1 VFSRVTWVPNDPR
14 PESQKFL
21 AGFRRLWNDE
31 PEFHCAGGYSVG
43 QVMHQAVE
51 KVGGTDQKKL
61 REAILSM
68 EFDTIIGKLKYG
80 EDGLPVAT
88 FPLAQWQN
96 GKAEL
101 VFPDASMTSKA
112 KFD

>member
-1 VFSRVTWVPNDPR
+1 
-14 PESQKFL
+14 
-21 AGFRRLWNDE
+21 
-31 PEFHCAGGYSVG
+31 
-43 QVMHQAVE
+43 
-51 KVGGTDQKKL
+51 
-61 REAILSM
+61 M

-80 EDGLPVAT
+80 EDGLPIAT